1 MKNNWSLV
9 WNPFTKIAGYQA
21 FLIGFVIAIL
31 AAIIGQIG
39 NLFFDGAIDAHG
51 GATQFTMLEAVLM
64 VIIDIVAITF
74 VMYLLSLAVTRNF
87 RFADV
92 LGTMTLAR
100 FPFLILSILALFT
113 TFPEVENMLV
123 NPLVILSYPSFI
135 LFMFVSIFIAV
146 WVIIL
151 MFNALKVSTGLKRS
165 SLVTI
170 FIVGIIIAE
179 LISKILIYYI
189 ITKGI

>member
-113 TFPEVENMLV
+113 TFPEVENMLA

-135 LFMFVSIFIAV
+135 LFMFISIFIAV

-151 MFNALKVSTGLKRS
+151 MFNALKVSTGLKKS

-179 LISKILIYYI
+179 LISKILIYHV

>member
-1 MKNNWSLV
+1 MKNNWSFI

-21 FLIGFVIAIL
+21 FVIGFVIAIL
-31 AAIIGQIG
+31 AAIIGKFG

-64 VIIDIVAITF
+64 VIIDIAIVTF
-74 VMYLLSLAVTRNF
+74 VMYLLSLTVTRNF
-87 RFADV
+87 RFADI

-100 FPFLILSILALFT
+100 FPFFLLSILALFT

>member
-1 MKNNWSLV
+1 M